1 LAGGDRPAQ
10 LDYGPRPASVVVPA
24 RRYCAT
30 CGFRRSRYG
39 AISRRSCT
47 VLRVTSS
54 GRFVSFTQA
63 RPNGGSR
70 RISPVAECPDQGP
83 LTEPAA
89 DAPPRGWGL
98 LFMPLKR
105 PCRRDRGTPRSHGF
119 GSFPVRVAAGASARE
134 AAVRTGR
141 TANGSADLG
150 FPGMKFC
157 PVYRECASLLTITSA
172 WFRQASKAEWSGSPS
187 SRARF

>member
-1 LAGGDRPAQ
+1 MFEIERKTLRGGK
-10 LDYGPRPASVVVPA
+10 
-24 RRYCAT
+24 
-30 CGFRRSRYG
+30 
-39 AISRRSCT
+39 T
-47 VLRVTSS
+47 VYRAAVGILSLLL
-54 GRFVSFTQA
+54 FTQA

-157 PVYRECASLLTITSA
+157 PVYR
-172 WFRQASKAEWSGSPS
+172 
-187 SRARF
+187 